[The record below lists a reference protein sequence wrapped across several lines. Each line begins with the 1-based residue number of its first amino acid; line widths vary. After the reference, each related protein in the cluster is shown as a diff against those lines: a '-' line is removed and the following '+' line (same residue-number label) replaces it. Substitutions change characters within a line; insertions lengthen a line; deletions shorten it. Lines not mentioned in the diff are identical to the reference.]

1 MAEVTLTRWLTTE
14 EKAQRMH
21 DALDQLAGEIAADAV
36 YDAPTAI
43 VAFNAIDKFN
53 REASPESKAR
63 LYDLIKGA

>member
-14 EKAQRMH
+14 EKAQRMY

-36 YDAPTAI
+36 LDAPTAI

-53 REASPESKAR
+53 REASAESKAR
-63 LYDLIKGA
+63 LYDIIKGD